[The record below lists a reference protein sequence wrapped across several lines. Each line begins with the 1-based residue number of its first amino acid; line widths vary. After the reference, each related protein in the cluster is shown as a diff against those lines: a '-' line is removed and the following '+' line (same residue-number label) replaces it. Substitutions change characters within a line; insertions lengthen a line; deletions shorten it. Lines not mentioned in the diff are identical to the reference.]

1 MLGEVVGLG
10 FVADGIDVALGM
22 GGIVGGVVDV
32 EDVVV
37 IEFVV
42 DVNVAVVADVDVD
55 GVEALVMGGVVPLVV
70 VMLVGV
76 LTELS

>member
-1 MLGEVVGLG
+1 MGLG